1 MLRVRKK
8 NSLKALVTGGTGF
21 IGSHLTKALIRKG
34 VQVRCLLREGPRQGT
49 SYPFEVNTAYAKR
62 ASV

>member
-21 IGSHLTKALIRKG
+21 IGGYLTEALIRKG
-34 VQVRCLLREGPRQGT
+34 VQVRCLFREGLRQRT
-49 SYPFEVNTAYAKR
+49 SYPFEVNTAYVKS